1 MSGFECVIVTALLL
15 QWVICQA
22 FFVVVVVVFKVQLCK
37 MHILNHEV

>member
-22 FFVVVVVVFKVQLCK
+22 FFVVVVVFKVQLCK